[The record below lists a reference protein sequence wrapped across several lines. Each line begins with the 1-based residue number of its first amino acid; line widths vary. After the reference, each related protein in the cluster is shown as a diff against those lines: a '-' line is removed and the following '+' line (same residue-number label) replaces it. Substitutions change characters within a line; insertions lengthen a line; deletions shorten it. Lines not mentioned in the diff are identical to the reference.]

1 MAISPVIRELLPTSP
16 EALDRIY
23 KEQDRLLPSMDVP
36 VQTDHVL
43 HGGMYSRTVTLAPGV
58 ELVGALIRKATL
70 VITVGEANV
79 LVNDDWKKIQ
89 GYNVF
94 PASAGRKQIF
104 IAKSALIITMIF
116 PTAAK
121 SVEEAEDE
129 FTVESELLL
138 SRRQDS
144 NSVKITGE

>member
-23 KEQDRLLPSMDVP
+23 KEQERLLPSLDVP

-79 LVNDDWKKIQ
+79 LVNENWESIR
-89 GYNVF
+89 GYRVF

-104 IAKSALIITMIF
+104 IAKSALIITMVF

-121 SVEEAEDE
+121 SVKEAEEE

-138 SRRQDS
+138 SRRQDC
-144 NSVKITGE
+144 NSVTITGE